1 MKNHV
6 PLIEYH
12 HPVEAVAQDHNYAT
26 ERLSLAL
33 AEAEELDDFL
43 RQMKN
48 SSELLGRF
56 FWCSSEGMNLVVSG
70 VQLSLFGR
78 DNIWFLIAE
87 CHRRSRWAVK

>member
-1 MKNHV
+1 MKNHF

-43 RQMKN
+43 RQMKG
-48 SSELLGRF
+48 SELLGRF
-56 FWCSSEGMNLVVSG
+56 FGGSSGGMNLVVSR
-70 VQLSLFGR
+70 VQLSFLEGTR
-78 DNIWFLIAE
+78 KWFKNAE
-87 CHRRSRWAVK
+87 GL